1 MERKPTRL
9 LRTASQDISIAE
21 ANMQGSHGGSRL
33 TTAVVMSPRWAGAST
48 PHHTQPTQCAKQFYF
63 LSGVH
68 RFVGPKAQACKPLYL
83 GCWCGLVCNQ
93 ARIALS
99 HVITVLGPLYELCG
113 AVGPISGN
121 TATQR
126 HTVSS
131 TPHHSP
137 QSLTS
142 QVSDAIG
149 HYWT

>member
-1 MERKPTRL
+1 MGW
-9 LRTASQDISIAE
+9 SQ
-21 ANMQGSHGGSRL
+21 H
-33 TTAVVMSPRWAGAST
+33 ST
-48 PHHTQPTQCAKQFYF
+48 PHSTNPMCKTILLLIWCSQVLT
-63 LSGVH
+63 
-68 RFVGPKAQACKPLYL
+68 CKPLYL
-83 GCWCGLVCNQ
+83 GCWCGLGCNQ

-137 QSLTS
+137 QPHQSGIGCNWTLLDLIWSVIKYCLRGKIISDLIKIRSDPIKIRSDPLRSDQMKSDEESLP
-142 QVSDAIG
+142 
-149 HYWT
+149 